1 MQHRVYI
8 IAFVILALTAAVTV
22 PRASAEPLTIMAIVG
37 VVTVLSVS
45 SIDMVA
51 RSDDD
56 KEMRAQQEGS
66 AQLLAKAEAGT
77 TASGAVAPTVAT
89 P

>member
-8 IAFVILALTAAVTV
+8 IAFVILALTAAAAV
-22 PRASAEPLTIMAIVG
+22 PPANAEPLTIMAIVG

-56 KEMRAQQEGS
+56 KEMHAQQEEG

-77 TASGAVAPTVAT
+77 TAAAAEAATVAT